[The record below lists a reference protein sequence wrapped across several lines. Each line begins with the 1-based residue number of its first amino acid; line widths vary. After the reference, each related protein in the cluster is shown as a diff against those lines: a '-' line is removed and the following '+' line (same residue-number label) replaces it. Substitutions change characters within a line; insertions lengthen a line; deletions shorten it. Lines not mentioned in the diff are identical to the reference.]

1 MLRSRIVDTREVGID
16 VIQEVDVG
24 PERLVVPNSFDLMIL
39 RDVAVHAEHE
49 EPAAL
54 LAIIRKNEWL
64 AETEVACSEWVDRP
78 PERRCRTDAGKNAR
92 DGRVDR
98 AGKTIRSSEIEDVD

>member
-64 AETEVACSEWVDRP
+64 AEPEVACSEWVERT

-92 DGRVDR
+92 DGGGGRRGADMR
-98 AGKTIRSSEIEDVD
+98 ARE